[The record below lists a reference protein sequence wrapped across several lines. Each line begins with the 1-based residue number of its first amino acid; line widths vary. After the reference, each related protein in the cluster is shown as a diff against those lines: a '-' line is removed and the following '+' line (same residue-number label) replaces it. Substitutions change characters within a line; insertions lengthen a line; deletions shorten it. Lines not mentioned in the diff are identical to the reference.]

1 MIWENLIQ
9 CKNNI
14 IDIPLDINCVEYF
27 EDGMTRFN
35 KEGWVN
41 RTWKMRT

>member
-14 IDIPLDINCVEYF
+14 IDILDLNCVEYF
-27 EDGMTRFN
+27 EKGMTRFN
-35 KEGWVN
+35 KVGWVN
-41 RTWKMRT
+41 RTW